1 MTKRRVVVTGLGL
14 ITPVGIGVAE
24 SWANIINGQ
33 SGIGK
38 ITKFDCSVFPS
49 QVAGEVKNFDPLA
62 YIPPKDARRM
72 DTFIQFGIA
81 AGIEAFKDSGIEV
94 NDSNSERIGVTVGS
108 GIGGILSLIHI

>member
-38 ITKFDCSVFPS
+38 ITKFDCSAFPS

-81 AGIEAFKDSGIEV
+81 AGIEASIMMSLGTCKLV
-94 NDSNSERIGVTVGS
+94 MPLSESTIASAGRS
-108 GIGGILSLIHI
+108 A